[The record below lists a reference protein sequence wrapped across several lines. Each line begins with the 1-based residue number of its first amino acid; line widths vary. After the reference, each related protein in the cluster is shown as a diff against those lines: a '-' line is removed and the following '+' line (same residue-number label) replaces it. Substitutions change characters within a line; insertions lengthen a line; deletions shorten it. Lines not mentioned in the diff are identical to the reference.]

1 MSTALRASRNR
12 SRSTGADRP
21 EAARL
26 KRLRAALR
34 SEGFGGALITNP
46 PDIRYLTGFHGADSW
61 LLATPRRAVVVS
73 DFRFQEELEAVTRA
87 SRGVRARIRSGSII
101 AAAVEEIEDALPRG
115 ERLAI
120 QAEHVSVALRE
131 GLAKRL
137 GAKRLAHSTGLIADL
152 RVRKDA
158 VEIAQIAKAVRT
170 QEKALLAVLEE
181 LDSGQRESAIAARLI
196 YEMSAAG
203 SSEPAFDVIVAAR
216 ANGSL
221 PHAIPG
227 RTTTKKGDPLLI
239 DWGATVGGYRS
250 DMTRTFSLGR
260 WKREMRNIYE
270 VTLEAQLEAIERIG
284 PGVRCSE
291 VDAAARDMIDEAGY
305 GDRFGHGL
313 GHGVGLDIH
322 EGPRLAKASEDVLEP
337 GMVVTVEPGIYLPG
351 VGGVRIEDLV
361 VVTERGRRNLSSLPK
376 DLDWATR

>member
-1 MSTALRASRNR
+1 M
-12 SRSTGADRP
+12 
-21 EAARL
+21 
-26 KRLRAALR
+26 
-34 SEGFGGALITNP
+34 GGGRTL
-46 PDIRYLTGFHGADSW
+46 
-61 LLATPRRAVVVS
+61 
-73 DFRFQEELEAVTRA
+73 
-87 SRGVRARIRSGSII
+87 
-101 AAAVEEIEDALPRG
+101 
-115 ERLAI
+115 I
-120 QAEHVSVALRE
+120 QAEHMTVAVRRR
-131 GLAKRL
+131 LAK
-137 GAKRLAHSTGLIADL
+137 
-152 RVRKDA
+152 
-158 VEIAQIAKAVRT
+158 
-170 QEKALLAVLEE
+170 
-181 LDSGQRESAIAARLI
+181 AIGAARLVETTGVVSGLRRI
-196 YEMSAAG
+196 KDASEIAEIRRAVRIQEAALEATLEGLGPGRREADLAASLEFEMRTRG

-227 RTTTKKGDPLLI
+227 RTRTAKGQPLLI

-260 WKREMRNIYE
+260 WSKAMREIYE
-270 VTLEAQLEAIERIG
+270 VTLEAQLSAIEAIG
-284 PGVRCSE
+284 PGVRCAE
-291 VDAAARDMIDEAGY
+291 VDAAARDIIDDAGY

-322 EGPRLAKASEDVLEP
+322 ESPRLARGSEDVLEP